1 MFFLQMTPPVSSHS
15 SRLRD
20 MRCMD
25 GSYQTFV
32 STLSPG
38 SDLTAAGTN
47 TLYQINVKGC
57 LPKQSGIT
65 HDTIATNGNKKRR

>member
-1 MFFLQMTPPVSSHS
+1 MTPPVSSHS
-15 SRLRD
+15 SRLRYI
-20 MRCMD
+20 RCMD

-47 TLYQINVKGC
+47 TLYQINVKGS